1 MSSWQPLECYRV
13 HVTPHQRLLQYI
25 IESSQWHSRGSKP
38 TSRWSLTENCLRGA
52 KWKNPRRSNCTQIQ
66 MGARGNWALWREVAS
81 RPPDGTIADPIVG
94 SFSQSGA
101 DWIGWTLLLDKF
113 LNLYFCPK
121 VFVLFR
127 VCKFSEN
134 HHPNF
139 QCFLSVG
146 SRLNGPGPIICVVF
160 WQISKFSFLSK
171 VRNFSPNFRFLSLG
185 AASLMWVRHWS
196 VVIVP
201 PVGGLK
207 FWWDSEMCWCFFQE
221 NLWSSIPPQFDSK
234 KL

>member
-1 MSSWQPLECYRV
+1 
-13 HVTPHQRLLQYI
+13 
-25 IESSQWHSRGSKP
+25 
-38 TSRWSLTENCLRGA
+38 
-52 KWKNPRRSNCTQIQ
+52 

-171 VRNFSPNFRFLSLG
+171 SRNFSPNFRFLSLG

-201 PVGGLK
+201 PVGCLEI
-207 FWWDSEMCWCFFQE
+207 WWDSEMCWCFIHVTIKLITGMTQRSLIESCITIAHVSSSRPETVRRE
-221 NLWSSIPPQFDSK
+221 NCLLVRSR
-234 KL
+234 L